1 MRFAWRV
8 IPRNYLLF
16 ACHATN
22 AAAQSVQEL
31 RYINYWHFGGR
42 EKKHPELVAADAAEA
57 ASQEIKD
64 AAALVSQDKFSAA
77 GDDLKKAGKDALH
90 AASAGGEAV
99 AKNGHEFKADIEGKV
114 QKEIDALKK

>member
-42 EKKHPELVAADAAEA
+42 EKKHPELVAADAAKD

-77 GDDLKKAGKDALH
+77 GDDLKKAGQDALH
-90 AASAGGEAV
+90 AASSGAEALSKKGQEV
-99 AKNGHEFKADIEGKV
+99 KAEVESKV
-114 QKEIDALKK
+114 KKEIDALKK

>member
-22 AAAQSVQEL
+22 AAAQTVQEL

-42 EKKHPELVAADAAEA
+42 EKKHPELVAADAAKDASEDIKEA
-57 ASQEIKD
+57 AH
-64 AAALVSQDKFSAA
+64 LVSQDKFSAA
-77 GDDLKKAGKDALH
+77 GKELKKAGTEAVH
-90 AASAGGEAV
+90 AVSASGEALSKKGQE
-99 AKNGHEFKADIEGKV
+99 AKADLESKV